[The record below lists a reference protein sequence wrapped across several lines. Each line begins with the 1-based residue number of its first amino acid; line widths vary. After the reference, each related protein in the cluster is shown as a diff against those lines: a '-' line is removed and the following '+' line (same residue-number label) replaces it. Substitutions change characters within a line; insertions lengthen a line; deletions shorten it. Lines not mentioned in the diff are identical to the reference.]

1 MKFFS
6 PKNKNGFT
14 LIETVIYVAITAG
27 LLVALTSFI
36 LAISGS
42 RTKSFS
48 QQEVNANARLALNII
63 SQKIKSANGVNFA
76 TSTFGVHPGVLSL
89 SMASSTLN
97 PTVFAL
103 DGSGRLMLAE
113 GVSAA
118 KFITSPQIKIT
129 NLIFTNLTAD
139 GSHTNIGINLDFS
152 YVSSSNVGFNFSSN
166 LQTAVSLRQ

>member
-6 PKNKNGFT
+6 PKNKRGFT

-63 SQKIKSANGVNFA
+63 SKKIKSANGVNFV
-76 TSTFGVHPGVLSL
+76 TSTFDIHPGVLAL

-103 DGSGRLMLAE
+103 DGSGRLTLVE
-113 GVSAA
+113 GVGAA

-129 NLIFTNLTAD
+129 NLVFTNLTAD
-139 GSHTNIGINLDFS
+139 GNHSNIGINFDFS
-152 YVSSSNVGFNFSSN
+152 YVSSSNVGFNFSYN